1 MTISALL
8 NKVLGMLNFC
18 DKGWCESKGRYLP
31 VCVGLRYT
39 EVIREPS
46 CFRVTV
52 TSKKERVPF
61 TSFSRVNFIEACIEL
76 SFLFFVNFLAF
87 PITFLAFSFAVFC
100 EFSRISN
107 YV

>member
-1 MTISALL
+1 MTLSALL
-8 NKVLGMLNFC
+8 NKVLGMHNFC

-52 TSKKERVPF
+52 TSKKESVPYTYELAKFFLKVQVRFRF
-61 TSFSRVNFIEACIEL
+61 TDL
-76 SFLFFVNFLAF
+76 K
-87 PITFLAFSFAVFC
+87 
-100 EFSRISN
+100 
-107 YV
+107 Y